1 MPALGARHHTA
12 WSLLTRAVIRLRLCS
27 DKNRTT
33 AHLMYTNMKMSGV
46 HAANLKGHVLLLII
60 WILALAFYIF
70 KVIVSLSWQKAF
82 FQVEKKICG
91 KVPFF

>member
-1 MPALGARHHTA
+1 
-12 WSLLTRAVIRLRLCS
+12 
-27 DKNRTT
+27 
-33 AHLMYTNMKMSGV
+33 MYTNMKMSGV

-91 KVPFF
+91 KVPFFLKLKLLLKNENTDLNK